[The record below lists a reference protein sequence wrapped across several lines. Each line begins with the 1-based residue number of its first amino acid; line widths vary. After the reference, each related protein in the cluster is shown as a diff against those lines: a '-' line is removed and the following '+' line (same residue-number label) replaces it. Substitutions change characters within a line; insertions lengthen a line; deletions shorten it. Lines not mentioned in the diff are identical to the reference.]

1 MKKAKR
7 TYQQVKEQIRK
18 QQQQIA
24 KEALEQAMSQ
34 EREEWLLRTH
44 THGRRTGQSG
54 RVACTPNTLRTVLS
68 ITASAQVATDD
79 ESPQHSLLSIV
90 CRRAFPA
97 QNHRGDGIHSGL
109 SGYRQVADFEVVV
122 ADGEQKD
129 CYRELLERLRQRGL
143 KHVEVIVTDGL
154 PGLDEVIAE
163 VFPGAQHQLC
173 VLYMLRQW
181 LAKVRKQDR
190 KRVSNLLRQMLIEA
204 DDPQHAHQLLQTFV
218 QQYGRTYPSIVRSL
232 QQRFQALTVH
242 LRYPPEI
249 RRLIYTNNPVESLF
263 RQMRRFLAQSTV
275 PGAPQSSEP
284 LLVMFFN
291 QMNLSYRRRRVCA
304 RLNELLG

>member
-1 MKKAKR
+1 MPPAS
-7 TYQQVKEQIRK
+7 VCGIRC
-18 QQQQIA
+18 
-24 KEALEQAMSQ
+24 LV
-34 EREEWLLRTH
+34 L
-44 THGRRTGQSG
+44 
-54 RVACTPNTLRTVLS
+54 VAVIL
-68 ITASAQVATDD
+68 DYD
-79 ESPQHSLLSIV
+79 
-90 CRRAFPA
+90 
-97 QNHRGDGIHSGL
+97 
-109 SGYRQVADFEVVV
+109 GYRQVADFEVVV

-143 KHVEVIVTDGL
+143 KHVKVIVTDGL

-173 VLYMLRQW
+173 VLHMLRQW

-190 KRVSNLLRQMLIEA
+190 KRISNLLGQMLIEA
-204 DDPQHAHQLLQTFV
+204 DNPQHAQQLLQVFV

-242 LRYPPEI
+242 PRYPPEI

-275 PGAPQSSEP
+275 PGAPQSSD
-284 LLVMFFN
+284 
-291 QMNLSYRRRRVCA
+291 QRRRVCT
-304 RLNELLG
+304 RLKELLNFPRRRRIKSRKS